1 MITKVG
7 TVSLFV
13 NDQDAAKTF
22 YTEML
27 GMEVREDQAW
37 GEGMRWLSVA
47 PSGAETEVVLYKPDE
62 NWQHYAQVVGKSQA
76 LTFEVENLRGFVEE
90 LKAKGV
96 QIAQDVTTEFWGTY
110 AIILDHEN
118 NALIMNDAAAG

>member
-22 YTEML
+22 YTEIL

-37 GEGMRWLSVA
+37 GEGMRWLAVA
-47 PSGAETEVVLYKPDE
+47 PKGAETEIILYKPDE
-62 NWQHYAQVVGKSQA
+62 NWAHYAQVVGKSQA
-76 LTFEVENLRGFVEE
+76 LTLDVENLRVFVEE

-96 QIAQDVTTEFWGTY
+96 QFAQEVTTEFWGTFTRSC
-110 AIILDHEN
+110 LTTSTTR
-118 NALIMNDAAAG
+118 